1 MSVDRVAGV
10 DEAGRGALAG
20 PVVSAAV
27 IFRSESQIEGL
38 TDSKRLSARSRSTL
52 EKQIKNQCLCW
63 AIGIATAQEID
74 QINILQAS
82 LLSMQRAIEALRIKP
97 DKVLIDGNFIPDI
110 KYPAQAMIK
119 GDLHEPVISAASI
132 LAKVTRDSMMSYYA
146 IAFPQ
151 YGFDRHAGYGT
162 KYHLDAL
169 TQYGAT
175 AIHRNTFE
183 PVRKRNQIL

>member
-27 IFRSESQIEGL
+27 IFRSESQIKGL
-38 TDSKRLSARSRSTL
+38 TDSKRLSARSRSAL

-119 GDLHEPVISAASI
+119 GIC
-132 LAKVTRDSMMSYYA
+132 TNR
-146 IAFPQ
+146 
-151 YGFDRHAGYGT
+151 
-162 KYHLDAL
+162 
-169 TQYGAT
+169 
-175 AIHRNTFE
+175 
-183 PVRKRNQIL
+183 